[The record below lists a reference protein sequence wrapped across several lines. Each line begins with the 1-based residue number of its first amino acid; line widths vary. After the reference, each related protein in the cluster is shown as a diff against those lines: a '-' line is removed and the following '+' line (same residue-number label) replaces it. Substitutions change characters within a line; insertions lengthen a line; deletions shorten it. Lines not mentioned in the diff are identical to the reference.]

1 MGKGSRMNRRPATAV
16 LAAVALA
23 IGCDSG
29 PSAAPPETPPPA
41 TQADIIALQPRDM
54 AEQVTRRPVFK
65 WKLPPHVA
73 DPRLVSFTLAEAGDG
88 DRPVQD
94 EGREKR
100 VAFASGLHTE
110 SPEGLHPWDPP
121 AGAVLTGEV
130 TDTDQ
135 LKANTWYRW
144 SVRAFSNTGTA
155 RTAFHFRTRS
165 ESAVPGP

>member
-1 MGKGSRMNRRPATAV
+1 MNRWPAAAV

-23 IGCDSG
+23 IGCESG
-29 PSAAPPETPPPA
+29 PPDVPPETPP
-41 TQADIIALQPRDM
+41 TQAEIVARQPRDM

-88 DRPVQD
+88 DQPVQD

-100 VAFASGLHTE
+100 VAFASGLHAE

-121 AGAVLTGEV
+121 AGSVLTGAV

-135 LKANTWYRW
+135 LKANTWYR
-144 SVRAFSNTGTA
+144 
-155 RTAFHFRTRS
+155 
-165 ESAVPGP
+165 

>member
-1 MGKGSRMNRRPATAV
+1 MGKGSRMNRWPATAV

-29 PSAAPPETPPPA
+29 PSAAPPETPPA
-41 TQADIIALQPRDM
+41 TQTEIIALQPRDM
-54 AEQVTRRPVFK
+54 AEEVTRRPAFT
-65 WKLPPHVA
+65 WKLPPQVA
-73 DPRLVSFTLAEAGDG
+73 DPRLASFALAEAGDG
-88 DRPVQD
+88 DSPVQD

-100 VAFASGLHTE
+100 VAFASGLHAE
-110 SPEGLHPWDPP
+110 SPEALNPWDPP
-121 AGAVLTGEV
+121 AGSVLTGAV
-130 TDTDQ
+130 TDTGQ

-155 RTAFHFRTRS
+155 RAAFHFRTRS